1 MYMLVTR
8 EANET
13 AYEALVRAHDAGT
26 ALWVPLATWGCP
38 GCRPAIAMSKLRVE
52 LHHDL
57 RKMRHDVV
65 VGSTE
70 RDKVLTM
77 VLRCTRCSLSI
88 KGHLISIHSGRQNII
103 TALELDEFV
112 GAGVCRGRVHDGC

>member
-1 MYMLVTR
+1 MYMLVHR

-13 AYEALVRAHDAGT
+13 AYDAVLRAHDTGMP
-26 ALWVPLATWGCP
+26 LFLPLATWGCP

-52 LHHDL
+52 LHHNL
-57 RKMRHDVV
+57 RQMRHDLV

-70 RDKVLTM
+70 RDKVLM
-77 VLRCTRCSLSI
+77 MELCCTRCSLSI
-88 KGHLISIHSGRQNII
+88 KGHLINVHSDR
-103 TALELDEFV
+103 ALQLDEFV